1 MSHTFGARFF
11 FNLPRNDHPQMNNH
25 NLGCNVTAQ
34 RVGVEGKKK
43 LSRERLT
50 YYCSNSSSSSAIFFF
65 EDAAKV
71 SDLACYYWFM
81 QTDSDQKSYRDS
93 RETAILTRPCLPL
106 VRDRLQALCYVNSF
120 PALKARLEKESRGLQ
135 YRPRKRGE
143 KGTN

>member
-1 MSHTFGARFF
+1 MEWREKKTFTRKVDI
-11 FNLPRNDHPQMNNH
+11 LLQQQQRRQQQQQ
-25 NLGCNVTAQ
+25 CN
-34 RVGVEGKKK
+34 
-43 LSRERLT
+43 
-50 YYCSNSSSSSAIFFF
+50 IFF

-81 QTDSDQKSYRDS
+81 QTDSDQKSYIES
-93 RETAILTRPCLPL
+93 RETAIPTSLSLPL